1 MIAVGCLLPRFAI
14 AQSRLDSRDR
24 GRMLTPALCDCYAI
38 AVGTR
43 LPNAKLTLRSDPAP
57 SRFALATLHG
67 ASALTPPPPLTPQA
81 GGEIIGAFGLTE
93 PDHGSDPAGMATRA
107 KWDDITKEWVID
119 GAKMWITNAPVCDV
133 AIVWAKAEHKGLGP
147 TAVRGFVIPRGTKG
161 FSTPRIDG
169 KFSLRASA
177 TGQLV
182 MESVRL
188 PMSAMLPNTKGMSGP
203 FSCLNSARFGIAW
216 GALGAAEACF
226 DTARRY
232 VGDRKQFGAPLA
244 ANQIIQL
251 RLANMLVDIAAAKAM
266 VLQVGRLREAALAA
280 AVKDG
285 PDDVA
290 PELISIVKRAS
301 CGAALR
307 IARDARDMLG
317 GNGISDEYDIIRHVL
332 NLESVNTYEG
342 TETIHALTVGRGI
355 TGIPAFIPAQG
366 VGHVYK

>member
-1 MIAVGCLLPRFAI
+1 
-14 AQSRLDSRDR
+14 
-24 GRMLTPALCDCYAI
+24 MLT
-38 AVGTR
+38 
-43 LPNAKLTLRSDPAP
+43 N
-57 SRFALATLHG
+57 
-67 ASALTPPPPLTPQA
+67 
-81 GGEIIGAFGLTE
+81 
-93 PDHGSDPAGMATRA
+93 A
-107 KWDDITKEWVID
+107 KWDVKTNEWVLN

-133 AIVWAKAEHKGLGP
+133 AVVWGKAHGNGETG
-147 TAVRGFVIPRGTKG
+147 AVRGFIIPRNSKG
-161 FSTPRIDG
+161 FSTPRIEG

-182 MESVRL
+182 MEDVRL
-188 PMSAMLPNTKGMSGP
+188 PMSSMLPNAKGMSGP

-232 VGDRKQFGAPLA
+232 VAERTQFGAPLA

-280 AVKDG
+280 AVKGG

-301 CGAALR
+301 CAAALR
-307 IARDARDMLG
+307 TARDARDMLG
-317 GNGISDEYDIIRHVL
+317 GNGISDEYDVIRHVL

-355 TGIPAFIPAQG
+355 TGIPAFTPAQG
-366 VGHVYK
+366 VSQSHMK

>member
-1 MIAVGCLLPRFAI
+1 MAAKAGEEGG
-14 AQSRLDSRDR
+14 R
-24 GRMLTPALCDCYAI
+24 GRTRVRQYKYILTP
-38 AVGTR
+38 
-43 LPNAKLTLRSDPAP
+43 
-57 SRFALATLHG
+57 F
-67 ASALTPPPPLTPQA
+67 PPLSHPLQA
-81 GGEIIGAFGLTE
+81 TGEIIGAFGLTE
-93 PDHGSDPAGMATRA
+93 PDHGSDPAGMLTNA
-107 KWDDITKEWVID
+107 KWDESKREWVLN

-133 AIVWAKAEHKGLGP
+133 AVVWGKAHGNGETG
-147 TAVRGFVIPRGTKG
+147 AVRGFIIPRSSKG
-161 FSTPRIDG
+161 FSTPRIEG

-182 MESVRL
+182 MEDVRL
-188 PMSAMLPNTKGMSGP
+188 PMSSMLPNSKGMSGP

-232 VGDRKQFGAPLA
+232 VAERKQFGAPLA

-280 AVKDG
+280 AVKGG

-301 CGAALR
+301 CAAALR
-307 IARDARDMLG
+307 TARDARDMLG
-317 GNGISDEYDIIRHVL
+317 GNGISDEYDVIRHVL

-355 TGIPAFIPAQG
+355 TGIPSFTPAQG
-366 VGHVYK
+366 VGK